1 METHE
6 TQMYELVSVIHPSIH
21 PSTFIC
27 LSAFLW
33 VYLLRNC
40 LPIFESTH
48 SLILEN
54 WSRFPPWFESPTR
67 CIWSSLHALVHV
79 CIQKV
84 VSPIL
89 YTSWHIHV
97 CIDNCINKYKFYK
110 HRYEV
115 SSWQFCLHRNRY
127 YIYVY
132 THIFRNIDIKSSV
145 VYIYIDISLYNHII
159 SKLKILFKILFE
171 LT

>member
-1 METHE
+1 MKHKCTNLFLWFI
-6 TQMYELVSVIHPSIH
+6 QVSIH
-21 PSTFIC
+21 PH
-27 LSAFLW
+27 LS
-33 VYLLRNC
+33 VYLLSC
-40 LPIFESTH
+40 GFIYLGTAY
-48 SLILEN
+48 
-54 WSRFPPWFESPTR
+54 R

-145 VYIYIDISLYNHII
+145 VYIYIYIDISLYNHII